1 MMALTFLFYSSLV
14 LIFDPFAFFTK
25 KAIKMR
31 MCSLSVG
38 RVGPGGVT
46 VPITQCAP
54 GLCHLLIL
62 DCISG
67 RSHHPW
73 SLSSARTVSFLR

>member
-38 RVGPGGVT
+38 RLDPGVSPFPSPSAHQVSAT
-46 VPITQCAP
+46 
-54 GLCHLLIL
+54 
-62 DCISG
+62 
-67 RSHHPW
+67 
-73 SLSSARTVSFLR
+73 SSF